1 MKVANKL
8 PLFFLK
14 KIHILFNFLIK
25 VLYYICNKNQIKNE
39 KIWKVNCNAF
49 RNLDK

>member
-14 KIHILFNFLIK
+14 KFHIIFNFLIK
-25 VLYYICNKNQIKNE
+25 VLYY
-39 KIWKVNCNAF
+39 NCNQT
-49 RNLDK
+49 NNNYDKD